1 MLKELQGKKVVM
13 KMIYAVK
20 DILMLMYLEKQKN
33 SLTKNFTL
41 IRLVPP

>member
-1 MLKELQGKKVVM
+1 MLKQLQGKKVVK

-33 SLTKNFTL
+33 SLTKMFTL
-41 IRLVPP
+41 QCLVPP

>member
-41 IRLVPP
+41 QRLVPP

>member
-1 MLKELQGKKVVM
+1 MLKELQCKKVVM

-33 SLTKNFTL
+33 SSTKNFTL
-41 IRLVPP
+41 QRLVPP